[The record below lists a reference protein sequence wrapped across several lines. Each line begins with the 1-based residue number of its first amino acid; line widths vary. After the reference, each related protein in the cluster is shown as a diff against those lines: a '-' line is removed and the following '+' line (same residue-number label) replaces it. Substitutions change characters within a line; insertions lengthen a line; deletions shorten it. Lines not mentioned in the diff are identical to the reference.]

1 MSKSNAEMYGRRA
14 RDAGSAQD
22 MGYAVKTEI
31 EELAEVI
38 QKLERSVSILESQ
51 MRRSR

>member
-1 MSKSNAEMYGRRA
+1 MSTSDAEMHGRR
-14 RDAGSAQD
+14 DAIFAQD
-22 MGYAVKTEI
+22 MGYVVKKEI
-31 EELAEVI
+31 EELAQEI